1 MFGLR
6 FDVNILEHTK
16 IIPRLRRGLD
26 TGAVLG
32 PGQAEADY
40 QIFKTTLRLDSDYY
54 KNYGSG

>member
-1 MFGLR
+1 M
-6 FDVNILEHTK
+6 K

-54 KNYGSG
+54 KNYGRGWVLC